1 MSGEGS
7 TLLRSMTNQI
17 KKIVVAYCLSD
28 PRAKQSLHNQI
39 ADDETL
45 LIARATQKAL
55 HEGGFVADL
64 VEFSFDRMN
73 DFRAYDWVF
82 NLAESV
88 SGYPATDAEIAKA
101 FEEIRIP
108 FTGAGSKSLADCEH
122 KALAK
127 SLFQKNRITTPE
139 YFTVPP
145 GHEAQPD
152 LSFPLIVKPMQQ
164 DGSIGITQ
172 DSVVHTSIELKD
184 QVARVQAEFNQ
195 DALIEEFID
204 GRDISISVVG
214 SHNRLFTLP
223 PSECIYLNSSK
234 ERILTYDS
242 KWIAESHD
250 YRITEVQCPIYLA
263 PGLEQTLRRTSLL
276 AFEVMGCR
284 DYARMD
290 FRVRGDSPYL
300 LEVNPNPCLHPEEAG
315 FTRSWK
321 ATGKSFN
328 QLIYQILQ
336 SSYENYQS

>member
-1 MSGEGS
+1 MQLYGSRLKEMHEEYGEYTENDAAAHFAHYLMGQS
-7 TLLRSMTNQI
+7 TDNMLELRYTDRRR
-17 KKIVVAYCLSD
+17 V
-28 PRAKQSLHNQI
+28 HNLKYY
-39 ADDETL
+39 TW
-45 LIARATQKAL
+45 
-55 HEGGFVADL
+55 
-64 VEFSFDRMN
+64 VEQQGKT
-73 DFRAYDWVF
+73 Y
-82 NLAESV
+82 
-88 SGYPATDAEIAKA
+88 
-101 FEEIRIP
+101 EEILEQWYQP
-108 FTGAGSKSLADCEH
+108 NYWTDV
-122 KALAK
+122 
-127 SLFQKNRITTPE
+127 QKQVPE
-139 YFTVPP
+139 
-145 GHEAQPD
+145 
-152 LSFPLIVKPMQQ
+152 I
-164 DGSIGITQ
+164 
-172 DSVVHTSIELKD
+172 
-184 QVARVQAEFNQ
+184 